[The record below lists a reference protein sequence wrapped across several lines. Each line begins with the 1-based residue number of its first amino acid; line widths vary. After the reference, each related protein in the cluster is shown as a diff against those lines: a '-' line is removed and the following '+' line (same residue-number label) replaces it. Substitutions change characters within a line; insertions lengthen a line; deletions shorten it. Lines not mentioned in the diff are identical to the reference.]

1 LLFGRDEVIV
11 IYFENEKRYSKRI
24 MLEFLS
30 LIWLI
35 ALRNNDICGA
45 SIVVS
50 LSVDCGLWTV
60 DCGLGV
66 KKVRKSLTRLTS
78 LVNRKWTSVPV
89 GRGGSVLE
97 Q

>member
-66 KKVRKSLTRLTS
+66 KKVRKLE
-78 LVNRKWTSVPV
+78 NWENQRKMSSSRT
-89 GRGGSVLE
+89 LKIE
-97 Q
+97 KN